1 MTRPVVLDSSAIV
14 ALLTDAGPMGDWVA
28 ANLEGATLA
37 APSLAPFEAANVLRR
52 QLLLSAIDET
62 EASLAHQDLVELS
75 IELWPYPTLAER
87 AWQLRANV
95 TVYDAAYVALA
106 ELLGAPV
113 VTLDARLGRSA
124 GPRCPILTP

>member
-1 MTRPVVLDSSAIV
+1 MTRPVVVDSSAIV

-75 IELWPYPTLAER
+75 IELWPYAALAER
-87 AWQLRANV
+87 TWQLRADV

-113 VTLDARLGRSA
+113 VTLDAGLGRSA